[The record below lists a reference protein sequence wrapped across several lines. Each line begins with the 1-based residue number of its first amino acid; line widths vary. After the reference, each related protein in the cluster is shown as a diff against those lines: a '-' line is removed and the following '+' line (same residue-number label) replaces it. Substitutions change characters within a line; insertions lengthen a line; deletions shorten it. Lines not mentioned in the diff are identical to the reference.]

1 MAKTKK
7 LQRYPY
13 FLGILSV
20 VAFAVVFQI
29 FLILDCFRPFI
40 QYSPDAVSGVMSTCC
55 GVIASLYGITL
66 TGYIFFAD
74 RFQNTSKDDESLY
87 DAVQAL
93 LIRYNH
99 MAGIISIMC
108 LVCIFSGV
116 CIMLYDANTVIPEKL
131 YRFIVNETL
140 MVFFCTFDFILYF
153 VISVLDPQKV
163 SRISS
168 QKKEKLSVDKKVGN
182 MQEFLGDW
190 AAIENALY
198 VQRDNLVRK
207 IHFIPVAGSRAKPE
221 MLHTMELLR
230 NYGRIGADL
239 WRKLERL
246 RQYHN
251 LALHD
256 PSMTVSQ
263 EMCTLAKEVRAE
275 LESKM

>member
-1 MAKTKK
+1 M
-7 LQRYPY
+7 
-13 FLGILSV
+13 
-20 VAFAVVFQI
+20 
-29 FLILDCFRPFI
+29 
-40 QYSPDAVSGVMSTCC
+40 
-55 GVIASLYGITL
+55 
-66 TGYIFFAD
+66 
-74 RFQNTSKDDESLY
+74 
-87 DAVQAL
+87 
-93 LIRYNH
+93 IRYNH

>member
-1 MAKTKK
+1 
-7 LQRYPY
+7 
-13 FLGILSV
+13 
-20 VAFAVVFQI
+20 
-29 FLILDCFRPFI
+29 
-40 QYSPDAVSGVMSTCC
+40 MSTCC

-108 LVCIFSGV
+108 LVCIVSGV
-116 CIMLYDANTVIPEKL
+116 YIMLYDANTVIPEKL
-131 YRFIVNETL
+131 YRFILNETL

-153 VISVLDPQKV
+153 VISVLDPHKV

-168 QKKEKLSVDKKVGN
+168 QEKAKLSVDKNVGN
-182 MQEFLGDW
+182 MEEFLADW
-190 AAIENALY
+190 AVIENALY
-198 VQRDNLVRK
+198 AQRDNLLRRVR
-207 IHFIPVAGSRAKPE
+207 FVPSSLPRSKPE
-221 MLHTMELLR
+221 LVQTMEMLR
-230 NYGRIGADL
+230 NYGRIGMDL
-239 WRKLERL
+239 SRKLERL

-263 EMCTLAKEVRAE
+263 EMCTLAKDVRME
-275 LESKM
+275 LESKLS

>member
-1 MAKTKK
+1 MPKTKK

-20 VAFAVVFQI
+20 VAFAVALQI
-29 FLILDCFRPFI
+29 FLIQDCFRPFI

-108 LVCIFSGV
+108 LVCIVSGV
-116 CIMLYDANTVIPEKL
+116 YIMLYDANTVIPEKL
-131 YRFIVNETL
+131 YRFILNETL

-153 VISVLDPQKV
+153 VISVLDPHKV

-168 QKKEKLSVDKKVGN
+168 QEKAKLSVDKNVGN
-182 MQEFLGDW
+182 MEEFLADW
-190 AAIENALY
+190 AVIENALY
-198 VQRDNLVRK
+198 AQRDNL
-207 IHFIPVAGSRAKPE
+207 
-221 MLHTMELLR
+221 LR
-230 NYGRIGADL
+230 R
-239 WRKLERL
+239 
-246 RQYHN
+246 
-251 LALHD
+251 
-256 PSMTVSQ
+256 V
-263 EMCTLAKEVRAE
+263 
-275 LESKM
+275 